1 MNDQQRYDYEVQ
13 RQQWLEE
20 QEQQPNIVRGEQ
32 SDEVCLSRCKCGNP
46 INPNRIAAGYFIC
59 LECGEAKAKEART
72 SWCIAPL
79 NKSNYILITDPNDL
93 KGLNP
98 KRTAI

>member
-1 MNDQQRYDYEVQ
+1 MTQEQYDYEVQ

-20 QEQQPNIVRGEQ
+20 QEANNV
-32 SDEVCLSRCKCGNP
+32 RCKCGNP

-72 SWCIAPL
+72 SWCISIPYSKGA
-79 NKSNYILITDPNDL
+79 YQLITDTNDM
-93 KGLNP
+93 KQTNP
-98 KRTAI
+98 KRTHY